1 MKNLIRSFVIVAAVL
16 STAASGQSTTGPE
29 PMAMLDGAAM
39 RWLSIAYTEVI
50 ALKVDPSRYTVRV
63 EDQGDTVLVV
73 LSKPGLSPFI
83 RGSPPGFPSVEIEI
97 TKKDGKVSRR
107 TRAAR

>member
-1 MKNLIRSFVIVAAVL
+1 MKKLVRSFVIVAAIL
-16 STAASGQSTTGPE
+16 STAAPGQSINGPE
-29 PMAMLDGAAM
+29 PMATLDGAAM

-63 EDQGDTVLVV
+63 ADQGNTVIVE

-83 RGSPPGFPSVEIEI
+83 RGSPAGFPSVEIEI
-97 TKKDGKVSRR
+97 NKKDGKVLSRTKGGR
-107 TRAAR
+107 